1 MCWKHRPRQSPRRSV
16 LLYYSW
22 VQLQVWF
29 RNLFCFSLFLLLFL
43 DPLISFLLFS
53 FILSLIFISTF
64 HLYARW
70 LVLILVPS
78 ALPISP
84 HAVVVRLKHIIQA
97 SLLHWCDQGVSC
109 SALNAEVA
117 AFSLDILGLFLILYL
132 YNACPPQLNFQG
144 CHPCRQTI
152 FQDLVLVWPR
162 TFSSSAHSP
171 ELLRSNPTFY
181 LSTQSPLT
189 KTSPLRADL
198 CSRLGSQAQY
208 MDK

>member
-1 MCWKHRPRQSPRRSV
+1 MLKISFSTKSEEVCSFI
-16 LLYYSW
+16 LLKS
-22 VQLQVWF
+22 LITSSIMESF
-29 RNLFCFSLFLLLFL
+29 FFLPFSLIPSSRFF
-43 DPLISFLLFS
+43 LFS
-53 FILSLIFISTF
+53 FILPLLFISTF

-144 CHPCRQTI
+144 CHSCCQTI
-152 FQDLVLVWPR
+152 FQDLVPVWPR
-162 TFSSSAHSP
+162 MFSSSAHSL
-171 ELLRSNPTFY
+171 ELLWSNPTFY
-181 LSTQSPLT
+181 LSAQSPLM
-189 KTSPLRADL
+189 KTSPPRADL
-198 CSRLGSQAQY
+198 CSRLGPVAQY